1 MKWCSCFLLRAFAK
15 GGNQLLWPS
24 CLLSL
29 LNIYLDV
36 LSLRGVAILDIDFR
50 LERLDS
56 FYPGLS
62 STFFPLAFLN
72 FVVPLILLTPTG
84 TYPAV
89 PPVAGRGVKLS
100 DVSSVSDCDFGV
112 ALSSGSECSS
122 SWYVSRPCHLQTC
135 ETSHHSQSTIVH
147 TSIHK
152 LLSI

>member
-1 MKWCSCFLLRAFAK
+1 MLC
-15 GGNQLLWPS
+15 PS

-36 LSLRGVAILDIDFR
+36 LSLRGDAILDIDFR

-89 PPVAGRGVKLS
+89 SPGADCGGKLS
-100 DVSSVSDCDFGV
+100 DVLSVSDCDFGA

-122 SWYVSRPCHLQTC
+122 S
-135 ETSHHSQSTIVH
+135 
-147 TSIHK
+147 
-152 LLSI
+152 